1 MIAKNVLAD
10 LIIEADIERAM
21 VTIGEDIK
29 AGKVWFMDLPG
40 RDQIP
45 EDIASMAHRMAI
57 YHVAVSRRGLSARYN

>member
-21 VTIGEDIK
+21 VTVEEDIRG
-29 AGKVWFMDLPG
+29 GKVWFLDLPG

-45 EDIASMAHRMAI
+45 EDIMSKAHRMAI
-57 YHVAVSRRGLSARYN
+57 YYVAVSRRGLSARFN